1 MNRIEK
7 AVETFKSGFNCS
19 QSIISVYGP
28 ELGLDKELALLV
40 SSGFGGGLGRTGEV
54 CGAVTGAI
62 MALGL
67 KYGYTVFSNEA
78 KEKVYSI
85 VREFIARF
93 KEKDSSI
100 LCRELLGADINTPE
114 GRERAHI
121 ICPNLV
127 KDSAEILE
135 EILTGR
141 SGI

>member
-1 MNRIEK
+1 MNRIEE

-19 QSIISVYGP
+19 QSIISTYAP
-28 ELGLDKELALLV
+28 ELGLSRELALLI

-54 CGAVTGAI
+54 CGVVTGAI

-85 VREFIARF
+85 VRDFITRF
-93 KEKDSSI
+93 KEKNNSI

-114 GRERAHI
+114 GREKAHT
-121 ICPNLV
+121 ICPKLV
-127 KDSAEILE
+127 RESAEILE
-135 EILTGR
+135 EILK
-141 SGI
+141 GI

>member
-54 CGAVTGAI
+54 CGVVTGAI
-62 MALGL
+62 MAIGL

-85 VREFIARF
+85 VREFITRF

-100 LCRELLGADINTPE
+100 LCRELLGEDINTPE
-114 GRERAHI
+114 GREKAHI
-121 ICPNLV
+121 ICPKLV
-127 KDSAEILE
+127 RDSAEILE
-135 EILTGR
+135 EILRGQ
-141 SGI
+141 

>member
-1 MNRIEK
+1 MNKIEE

-19 QSIISVYGP
+19 QSVISTYAS
-28 ELGLDKELALLV
+28 ELGLNRDLALLI

-67 KYGYTVFSNEA
+67 KHGYTVFSNEA

-85 VREFIARF
+85 VRDFITRF
-93 KEKDSSI
+93 KEKNNSI

-121 ICPNLV
+121 ICPKLV
-127 KDSAEILE
+127 GDAVEILE
-135 EILTGR
+135 KILNKK
-141 SGI
+141 